1 MTLDEKHN
9 EVITSTSNELA
20 QREADLEV
28 NLNLLNELKVNTC
41 WNPTFVLSY
50 SEQYGFC
57 IN

>member
-1 MTLDEKHN
+1 MALDEKQN
-9 EVITSTSNELA
+9 VVITSTSNESQ

-50 SEQYGFC
+50 SELYGFC